1 MIISV
6 NVDNKSI
13 VYVSDSYTVNSI
25 KLSPSITN
33 KRISSINSEFIT
45 ENECISFKVI
55 DIDDDSYISAI
66 EISNISSISVNNRG
80 TIVDGSDTVYAL
92 KTKCKSGDCLIRNYN
107 LEAEIVNGGTG
118 YSVGDNILFGY
129 IVWTVDEIN
138 ETDGSI
144 ISLSTIETPIT
155 DVSQTEVFGSSGAG
169 TGSGVIANIIATPFE
184 TPTTD
189 GPTIHV
195 TYKPAE
201 QSTLQIQIQI
211 SSLENNGLSF
221 TSDGKITATRGKD
234 GKPGSGGTTNRAGNG
249 IHCDERHEPVSILR
263 CDLSCTSKIDPLETD
278 LSDRINLQTAVVDH
292 LR

>member
-13 VYVSDSYTVNSI
+13 VYGNNSYTINSI
-25 KLSPSITN
+25 ELSPSIID
-33 KRISSINSEFIT
+33 KRVSSVNSEFIT
-45 ENECISFKVI
+45 ENGSISFKVTKV
-55 DIDDDSYISAI
+55 DNDSYISTI
-66 EISNISSISVNNRG
+66 KISNIGSIDINNKG

-92 KTKCKSGDCLIRNYN
+92 KTKCKSGDCSIRNYN

-118 YSVGDNILFGY
+118 YSVGDEILFGY
-129 IVWTVDEIN
+129 TVWSVDEIDGTN
-138 ETDGSI
+138 GSI
-144 ISLSTIETPIT
+144 TALSTT
-155 DVSQTEVFGSSGAG
+155 DIPMTNVSQTEAVGVSAKG
-169 TGSGVIANIIATPFE
+169 TGVIANIIATPFE
-184 TPTTD
+184 TPTVD

-195 TYKPAE
+195 TYKPTT
-201 QSTLQIQIQI
+201 QSTLQVQI

-221 TSDGKITATRGKD
+221 TSDNKIIATRGKD

-263 CDLSCTSKIDPLETD
+263 CDLSCTSKIDPIKTD
-278 LSDRINLQTAVVDH
+278 LSGRINFQTAVVNH

>member
-13 VYVSDSYTVNSI
+13 IYGSDSYTVNSI
-25 KLSPSITN
+25 ELSPIITN
-33 KRISSINSEFIT
+33 KRISSVNSEFIT

-55 DIDDDSYISAI
+55 DIDDNSYISSI
-66 EISNISSISVNNRG
+66 EISNIGSIDVNNRG
-80 TIVDGSDTVYAL
+80 TIVSGSDTVYVL

-107 LEAEIVNGGTG
+107 LEAVIVNAGSG

-129 IVWTVDEIN
+129 TTWTVDEID

-144 ISLSTIETPIT
+144 VSLSTTETPM
-155 DVSQTEVFGSSGAG
+155 VNESQTDATGFSVEG
-169 TGSGVIANIIATPFE
+169 TGSGVVANIIATPFE

-195 TYKPAE
+195 TYKPTSK
-201 QSTLQIQIQI
+201 STLQIQI

-263 CDLSCTSKIDPLETD
+263 CDLSCTSRVDPLETD
-278 LSDRINLQTAVVDH
+278 LSGRINFQTAVVDH